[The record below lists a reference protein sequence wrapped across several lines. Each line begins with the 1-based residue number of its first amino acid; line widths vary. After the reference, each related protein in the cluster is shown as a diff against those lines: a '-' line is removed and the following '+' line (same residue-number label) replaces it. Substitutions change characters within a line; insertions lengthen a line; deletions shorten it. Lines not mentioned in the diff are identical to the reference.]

1 MQPMKK
7 AIEITKS
14 TPIGPIVSIPTA
26 PRIACGICAKEIT
39 QEKAAPA
46 ATRMKTTAVMR
57 PVDFAV
63 S

>member
-1 MQPMKK
+1 M
-7 AIEITKS
+7 
-14 TPIGPIVSIPTA
+14 GPIASMPIPD
-26 PRIACGICAKEIT
+26 RIACGICAKEIT

-46 ATRMKTTAVMR
+46 ATRMNTTAVMR